1 MRLEF
6 LVLALSITI
15 APAAT
20 LLDAKASGAGPW
32 VMVVPPWRSAD
43 LVAAQAG
50 ARLIG
55 PTGAPLGHMV
65 AATDPTAAQRL
76 AEAGAWAVL
85 DAASVARFCGE
96 Y

>member
-15 APAAT
+15 APATT
-20 LLDAKASGAGPW
+20 LLDVKASGAGPW

-43 LVAAQAG
+43 LVAERAG

-55 PTGAPLGHMV
+55 PTEAPLGHLV
-65 AATDPTAAQRL
+65 TATAPEAAQRL
-76 AEAGAWAVL
+76 AAAGAWAVL
-85 DAASVARFCGE
+85 DAAAVAQFCGE

>member
-15 APAAT
+15 APATT
-20 LLDAKASGAGPW
+20 LLDVKASGAGPW

-43 LVAAQAG
+43 LVAERAG

-55 PTGAPLGHMV
+55 PTEAPLGHLV
-65 AATDPTAAQRL
+65 TATAPDAAQRL
-76 AEAGAWAVL
+76 AAAGARAGL
-85 DAASVARFCGE
+85 DAAAVAQFCGE

>member
-6 LVLALSITI
+6 LVLALSISIVPT
-15 APAAT
+15 AAIF
-20 LLDAKASGAGPW
+20 DAKASGVGPW

-55 PTGAPLGHMV
+55 PTEAPLGHMV
-65 AATDPTAAQRL
+65 AATDPGAARRL
-76 AEAGAWAVL
+76 TEARAWAVV
-85 DAASVARFCGE
+85 DATAVAQFCGA